1 MLQVSPP
8 TPAPPREEYSQN
20 YLVSSSKDHNKRFLF
35 FSRPSP
41 NLTAKWKGTKAT
53 FTIFSQLQFFPFIYL
68 PLQSLQQSCTRV
80 CICCS
85 LSPPHCPDKILKCW
99 QSSECPR
106 TVLDAMRLYFSAV
119 SALDLGSGCYAEAI
133 SVALFLS
140 PHRIL
145 FLGLNSF
152 PPHSFPWNYTCFNYT
167 LSLCHVARGHNLNA
181 LLISLQVKTSSL
193 PDWRGNEKREG
204 RRKSRSVF
212 ILPSSRSKWPI

>member
-1 MLQVSPP
+1 MEGYKGHFHNLFSAPILPFHLPPSAISPAGLYKSTYLLQLES
-8 TPAPPREEYSQN
+8 
-20 YLVSSSKDHNKRFLF
+20 
-35 FSRPSP
+35 
-41 NLTAKWKGTKAT
+41 
-53 FTIFSQLQFFPFIYL
+53 
-68 PLQSLQQSCTRV
+68 
-80 CICCS
+80 
-85 LSPPHCPDKILKCW
+85 PHCPDKILKCW

-133 SVALFLS
+133 CVALFLS